1 MKELR
6 NGLLT
11 GLTLQFAIGP
21 VFFFILNLV
30 LQKSIWHGF
39 AGVAGAAT
47 ADYIYITLAILG
59 IGRLLEQPRVKRV
72 FGVVSALVL
81 IGVGISLLRGALG
94 GTAAVAQSATAGSV
108 WASYGAVFGIT
119 ISSPLTIVFFTG
131 LFAAKALEYGY
142 TRRQL
147 FLFGFGTGMA
157 TLLFMGGA
165 VVLFSLIRAGV
176 PVWLVGA
183 LNGAVGCLL
192 AGYGGVRLWKTLREK
207 PEVAIALPAGG

>member
-30 LQKSIWHGF
+30 LQRSVWDGF
-39 AGVAGAAT
+39 AGVLGATT

-59 IGRLLEQPRVKRV
+59 IGKLLEQPKIKRI

-81 IGVGISLLRGALG
+81 IGFGGWLLKGALG
-94 GTAAVAQSATAGSV
+94 GASVAAASAGTGSRF
-108 WASYGAVFGIT
+108 ASFAAVFGLT

-142 TRRQL
+142 TRAQL
-147 FLFGFGTGMA
+147 FRFGLGTGMA

-165 VVLFSLIRAGV
+165 VVLFSLIRSGV
-176 PVWLVGA
+176 PVALIGV

-192 AGYGGVRLWKTLREK
+192 MGYGGVRLWKTLRD
-207 PEVAIALPAGG
+207 GH